1 MDKYKIAIVIP
12 AFYEETTIYD
22 VVQSVEKYGLVIV
35 VNDAS
40 IDRTKQMAEDA
51 GAIVVSH
58 KENQGYD
65 GALNSG
71 FLKAEMLNC
80 KAVVTFDAD
89 GQHSAEFIEEYIKEL
104 SNGVDLVLG
113 IRPKPARISEKFF
126 MYYSR
131 YRFNWN
137 DPLCGMKGYSMRLY
151 RKLGYFDSKK
161 SIGTELAV
169 YGLEHGFSH
178 TQIQITIAQRQDEP
192 RFASIC
198 KSNLKIMKALFEL
211 IFKKT
216 CKYDKC

>member
-12 AFYEETTIYD
+12 AFNEETTIYD

-89 GQHSAEFIEEYIKEL
+89 GQHSAEFIEKLITMNKETTTL
-104 SNGVDLVLG
+104 LHDFTLMFHEPHLYFHNICEDNVNYKLN
-113 IRPKPARISEKFF
+113 IHTPK
-126 MYYSR
+126 
-131 YRFNWN
+131 
-137 DPLCGMKGYSMRLY
+137 
-151 RKLGYFDSKK
+151 
-161 SIGTELAV
+161 
-169 YGLEHGFSH
+169 
-178 TQIQITIAQRQDEP
+178 
-192 RFASIC
+192 AS
-198 KSNLKIMKALFEL
+198 
-211 IFKKT
+211 
-216 CKYDKC
+216 